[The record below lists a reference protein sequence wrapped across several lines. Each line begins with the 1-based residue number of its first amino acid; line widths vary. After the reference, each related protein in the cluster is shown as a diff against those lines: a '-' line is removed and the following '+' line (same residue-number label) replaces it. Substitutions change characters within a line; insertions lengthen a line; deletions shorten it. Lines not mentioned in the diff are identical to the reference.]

1 VLITAEGLAHHFE
14 FVPCSRNYN
23 SLLGYAILLGRRLLT
38 PVPRSG
44 QDADGLGLKTT
55 CSEAV
60 PPSPARPSRPGHP
73 WGFEARKA
81 EVRLPSHG
89 SVGAT
94 CLSPANAIRR

>member
-1 VLITAEGLAHHFE
+1 VLITAEGLTHHFE
-14 FVPCSRNYN
+14 LVPCSRNYN
-23 SLLGYAILLGRRLLT
+23 ALLGYAILKGRRLLT
-38 PVPRSG
+38 AVPRSG
-44 QDADGLGLKTT
+44 QNTDGLALKTT

-60 PPSPARPSRPGHP
+60 PPPPARRSRPGHP

-81 EVRLPSHG
+81 EVRRPSHG